1 MELREYLEILRK
13 RGWIILVT
21 AVLCAVAGF
30 LFSGLQEPMY
40 RASIQVRV
48 EPARI
53 DWGNVNAV
61 KTLLRSYQV
70 LIYSH
75 QIAQKVIERAQLDM
89 TTDQLLQHMKV
100 DPDESNFTIRIDVEN
115 RDPEVARIIAET
127 TAQVFIENREQWNQR
142 QRREDRVDVSIRDY
156 VRNVPL
162 VRPKPKLNAL
172 AGGVLGVLVG
182 VLIVLFLE
190 WLEADILRTPEAV
203 KRTLN
208 LDVLGAIPVSS
219 RHTVA
224 ETSRPLWARVWRRLP
239 TGGG

>member
-1 MELREYLEILRK
+1 MELKEYLAILRK
-13 RGWIILVT
+13 RGWIIIVT
-21 AVLCAVAGF
+21 AILTAVAGYF
-30 LFSGLQEPMY
+30 FSGLQEPMY

-75 QIAQKVIERAQLDM
+75 QIAQKVIDRAQLDM
-89 TTDQLLQHMKV
+89 TTDQLLSQMKV

-115 RDPEVARIIAET
+115 RDPVVAKEIAET
-127 TAQVFIENREQWNQR
+127 TAEVFIENREQWNQK

-162 VRPKPKLNAL
+162 VRPKPKLNML
-172 AGGVLGVLVG
+172 AGGVLGILLG

-190 WLEADILRTPEAV
+190 WVEADILRTPEAV
-203 KRTLN
+203 ERIVGLE
-208 LDVLGAIPVSS
+208 VLGAIPVEAPHRQDATKRSLT
-219 RHTVA
+219 RA
-224 ETSRPLWARVWRRLP
+224 LRRSP
-239 TGGG
+239 S

>member
-1 MELREYLEILRK
+1 MELREYIAILRK
-13 RGWIILVT
+13 RGWIIVVT
-21 AVLCAVAGF
+21 AILTAVAGYA
-30 LFSGLQEPMY
+30 FSFFQEPMY

-70 LIYSH
+70 LIYSAD
-75 QIAQKVIERAQLDM
+75 IAQKVIDQAQLDM
-89 TTDQLLQHMKV
+89 TPEQLLSQMKV

-127 TAQVFIENREQWNQR
+127 TAEVFRVNREQWNQK
-142 QRREDRVDVSIRDY
+142 QRREDRVDVSIREH
-156 VRNVPL
+156 VRHVPL

-172 AGGVLGVLVG
+172 AGGVLGVLLG

-190 WLEADILRTPEAV
+190 WLEADILRTPEV
-203 KRTLN
+203 VERTTRLE
-208 LDVLGAIPVSS
+208 VLGVIPESG
-219 RHTVA
+219 R
-224 ETSRPLWARVWRRLP
+224 
-239 TGGG
+239 

>member
-1 MELREYLEILRK
+1 MELREYIAILRK

-21 AVLCAVAGF
+21 AILTAVAGYA
-30 LFSGLQEPMY
+30 FSFFQEPMY

-70 LIYSH
+70 LIYSAD
-75 QIAQKVIERAQLDM
+75 IAQKVIDRAQLDM
-89 TTDQLLQHMKV
+89 TPEQLLSQMKV

-127 TAQVFIENREQWNQR
+127 TAEVFRINREQWNQK
-142 QRREDRVDVSIRDY
+142 QRREDRVDVSIRQH
-156 VRNVPL
+156 VRHVPL

-172 AGGVLGVLVG
+172 AGGVLGVLLG

-190 WLEADILRTPEAV
+190 WLEADILRTPEV
-203 KRTLN
+203 VERTTRLE
-208 LDVLGAIPVSS
+208 VLGVIPESG
-219 RHTVA
+219 R
-224 ETSRPLWARVWRRLP
+224 
-239 TGGG
+239 

>member
-1 MELREYLEILRK
+1 MELREYIAILRK

-21 AVLCAVAGF
+21 AILTAVAGYA
-30 LFSGLQEPMY
+30 FSFFQEPMY

-70 LIYSH
+70 LIYSADM
-75 QIAQKVIERAQLDM
+75 AQKVIDQAQLDM
-89 TTDQLLQHMKV
+89 TPEQLLSQMKV

-127 TAQVFIENREQWNQR
+127 TAEVFRINREQWNQK
-142 QRREDRVDVSIRDY
+142 QRREDRVDVSIREH
-156 VRNVPL
+156 VRHVPL

-172 AGGVLGVLVG
+172 AGGVLGVLLG

-190 WLEADILRTPEAV
+190 WLEADILRTPEV
-203 KRTLN
+203 VERTMGME
-208 LDVLGAIPVSS
+208 VIGVIP
-219 RHTVA
+219 
-224 ETSRPLWARVWRRLP
+224 E
-239 TGGG
+239 GGR

>member
-1 MELREYLEILRK
+1 MELREYIAILRK

-21 AVLCAVAGF
+21 AILTAVAGYA
-30 LFSGLQEPMY
+30 FSFFQEPMY

-70 LIYSH
+70 LIYSADM
-75 QIAQKVIERAQLDM
+75 AQKVIDQAQLDM
-89 TTDQLLQHMKV
+89 TPEQLLSQMKV

-127 TAQVFIENREQWNQR
+127 TAEVFRINREQWNQK
-142 QRREDRVDVSIRDY
+142 QRREDRVDVSIREH
-156 VRNVPL
+156 VRHVPL

-172 AGGVLGVLVG
+172 AGGVLGVLLG
-182 VLIVLFLE
+182 VLVVLFLE
-190 WLEADILRTPEAV
+190 WLEADILRTPEV
-203 KRTLN
+203 VERTMGME
-208 LDVLGAIPVSS
+208 VIGVIPEEG
-219 RHTVA
+219 R
-224 ETSRPLWARVWRRLP
+224 
-239 TGGG
+239 

>member
-1 MELREYLEILRK
+1 MELREYIAILRK
-13 RGWIILVT
+13 RGWIIIVT
-21 AVLCAVAGF
+21 AILTAVAGYA
-30 LFSGLQEPMY
+30 FSFFQEPMY

-70 LIYSH
+70 LIYSAD
-75 QIAQKVIERAQLDM
+75 IAQKVIDQAQLDM
-89 TTDQLLQHMKV
+89 TPEQLLSQMKV

-127 TAQVFIENREQWNQR
+127 TAEVFRVNREQWNQK
-142 QRREDRVDVSIRDY
+142 QRREDRVDVSIREH
-156 VRNVPL
+156 VRHVPL

-172 AGGVLGVLVG
+172 AGAVLGVLLG

-190 WLEADILRTPEAV
+190 WLEADILRTPEV
-203 KRTLN
+203 VERTTRLE
-208 LDVLGAIPVSS
+208 VLGVIPESG
-219 RHTVA
+219 R
-224 ETSRPLWARVWRRLP
+224 
-239 TGGG
+239 

>member
-1 MELREYLEILRK
+1 MELREYIAILRK
-13 RGWIILVT
+13 RGWIIIVT
-21 AVLCAVAGF
+21 AILTAVAGYA
-30 LFSGLQEPMY
+30 FSFFQEPMY

-70 LIYSH
+70 LIYSAD
-75 QIAQKVIERAQLDM
+75 IAQKVIDQAQLDM
-89 TTDQLLQHMKV
+89 TPEQLLSQMKV

-127 TAQVFIENREQWNQR
+127 TAEVFRVNREQWNQK
-142 QRREDRVDVSIRDY
+142 QRREDRVDVSIREH
-156 VRNVPL
+156 VRHVPL

-172 AGGVLGVLVG
+172 AGAVLGVLLG

-190 WLEADILRTPEAV
+190 WLEADILRTPEV
-203 KRTLN
+203 VERTTRLE
-208 LDVLGAIPVSS
+208 VLGVIPE
-219 RHTVA
+219 RG
-224 ETSRPLWARVWRRLP
+224 R
-239 TGGG
+239 

>member
-13 RGWIILVT
+13 RGWIILLAALLT
-21 AVLCAVAGF
+21 AVAGY
-30 LFSGLQEPMY
+30 LFSGLQEPTY
-40 RASIQVRV
+40 RASIQLRI
-48 EPARI
+48 EPGRL

-89 TTDQLLQHMKV
+89 TTDELLRHMKV
-100 DPDESNFTIRIDVEN
+100 DPDESNFTIRIDVEY
-115 RDPEVARIIAET
+115 RDPEVAREIAET

-142 QRREDRVDVSIRDY
+142 QRREDRVDVSIRDH

-162 VRPKPKLNAL
+162 VRPRPKLNAL
-172 AGGVLGVLVG
+172 AGGILGILIG
-182 VLIVLFLE
+182 VVIVIFLE

-203 KRTLN
+203 HRTLG
-208 LDVLGAIPVSS
+208 LEVIGAIPVE
-219 RHTVA
+219 RRLTA
-224 ETSRPLWARVWRRLP
+224 EEAAQPVWARVWRRIVP
-239 TGGG
+239 

>member
-1 MELREYLEILRK
+1 MELREYIAILRK

-21 AVLCAVAGF
+21 AILTAVAGYA
-30 LFSGLQEPMY
+30 FSFFQEPMY

-70 LIYSH
+70 LIYSAD
-75 QIAQKVIERAQLDM
+75 IAQKVIDQAQLDM
-89 TTDQLLQHMKV
+89 TPEQLLSQMKV

-127 TAQVFIENREQWNQR
+127 TAEVFRVNREQWNQK
-142 QRREDRVDVSIRDY
+142 QRREDRVDVSIREH
-156 VRNVPL
+156 VRHVPL

-172 AGGVLGVLVG
+172 AGGVLGVLLG

-190 WLEADILRTPEAV
+190 WLEADILRTPEV
-203 KRTLN
+203 VERTTRLE
-208 LDVLGAIPVSS
+208 VLGVIPESG
-219 RHTVA
+219 R
-224 ETSRPLWARVWRRLP
+224 
-239 TGGG
+239 